1 MTSITNNIKFETVD
15 TYLSTRFE
23 IKKHL
28 RGKRVLIIAVFAI
41 IIPIII
47 SIAPWL
53 SGVDFADS
61 AGEFASST
69 LALIP
74 FTLALIPFLIVISAV
89 LFAGDAISSE
99 FERKTGLLLFST
111 VQSRASILLGKYIAA
126 LIAILI
132 GTSLYYA
139 VVLLEIII
147 IYGLGDIPIELV
159 QSYFIAF
166 IYTTSILSVVFL
178 MSSLLNRSMISTVLS
193 FFILI
198 MLLPAIG
205 AAFTAASIEPWFILS
220 YYSSLITNVLFTGSS
235 GLVIDVHGM
244 DILAD
249 YSPDIYIG
257 IAIMIAYTV
266 VLLTSSIVLLNRKDM
281 K

>member
-61 AGEFASST
+61 AGEFASS
-69 LALIP
+69 
-74 FTLALIPFLIVISAV
+74 TLALIPFLIVISAV

-166 IYTTSILSVVFL
+166 IYTTSILSIVFL

-235 GLVIDVHGM
+235 GLFIDVHGM

-257 IAIMIAYTV
+257 IAIMIAYTI

>member
-74 FTLALIPFLIVISAV
+74 FLIAISAV

-166 IYTTSILSVVFL
+166 IYTTSVLSVVFL
-178 MSSLLNRSMISTVLS
+178 MSSLFNRSMISTVLS

-235 GLVIDVHGM
+235 GFVTNVHGM

-257 IAIMIAYTV
+257 IAIMIAYTI

>member
-61 AGEFASST
+61 AGEFASS
-69 LALIP
+69 
-74 FTLALIPFLIVISAV
+74 TLALIPFLIVISAV

>member
-61 AGEFASST
+61 AGEFASS
-69 LALIP
+69 
-74 FTLALIPFLIVISAV
+74 TLALIPFLIVISAV

-235 GLVIDVHGM
+235 GFVTNVHGM

-257 IAIMIAYTV
+257 IAIMIAYTI

>member
-61 AGEFASST
+61 AGEFASS
-69 LALIP
+69 
-74 FTLALIPFLIVISAV
+74 TLALIPFLIVISAV

-235 GLVIDVHGM
+235 GFFTNVHGM

-266 VLLTSSIVLLNRKDM
+266 VLLTSSIVLLNRKDV

>member
-61 AGEFASST
+61 AGEFASS
-69 LALIP
+69 
-74 FTLALIPFLIVISAV
+74 TLALIPFLIVISAV

-166 IYTTSILSVVFL
+166 IYTTSILSIVFL

-257 IAIMIAYTV
+257 IAIMIAYTI

-281 K
+281 E

>member
-1 MTSITNNIKFETVD
+1 MTSITNNIKYETVD

-28 RGKRVLIIAVFAI
+28 RSKRIFIIAVFSI
-41 IIPIII
+41 ILPLII

-53 SGVDFADS
+53 GGVDFVDS
-61 AGEFASST
+61 ANEFASSG
-69 LALIP
+69 LM
-74 FTLALIPFLIVISAV
+74 LIPFLIVISAV

-166 IYTTSILSVVFL
+166 IYTTSVLSVVFL
-178 MSSLLNRSMISTVLS
+178 MSSLFNRSMISTVLS

-235 GLVIDVHGM
+235 GFVTNVHGM

-257 IAIMIAYTV
+257 IAIMIAYTI

-281 K
+281 E

>member
-61 AGEFASST
+61 AGEFASS
-69 LALIP
+69 
-74 FTLALIPFLIVISAV
+74 TLALIPFLIVISAV

-166 IYTTSILSVVFL
+166 IYTTSILSIVFL

-235 GLVIDVHGM
+235 GFFTNVHGM